1 MFFRFICA
9 AAWRS
14 GIYAGK
20 FVSAINVIYKIKNYL
35 SRNIFINRISGK
47 IEKIKSK
54 IQMTNKAQNPPA
66 LRDKIRNSAFTLAE
80 TILAIAIIALVIT
93 TTYGLSQNSLKIGR
107 NSINQFIAYHL
118 AEEGLEIVRN
128 ARDSNWLQNKEW
140 RTGLQDG
147 EFENSKIVLSE
158 GEKFKRI
165 IKLRS
170 LDEVMRV
177 ESVVYYQYGNK
188 EKEISLIV
196 DLTDWKKGPL

>member
-1 MFFRFICA
+1 
-9 AAWRS
+9 
-14 GIYAGK
+14 
-20 FVSAINVIYKIKNYL
+20 
-35 SRNIFINRISGK
+35 
-47 IEKIKSK
+47 
-54 IQMTNKAQNPPA
+54 MTNKAQNPPA

-128 ARDSNWLQNKEW
+128 LRDSNWLQNKEW

-147 EFENSKIVLSE
+147 EYENSKIVLSE

>member
-1 MFFRFICA
+1 
-9 AAWRS
+9 
-14 GIYAGK
+14 
-20 FVSAINVIYKIKNYL
+20 
-35 SRNIFINRISGK
+35 
-47 IEKIKSK
+47 
-54 IQMTNKAQNPPA
+54 MTNKAQNPPA

-128 ARDSNWLQNKEW
+128 LRDSNWLQNKEW

-147 EFENSKIVLSE
+147 EYENSKIVLSE

-196 DLTDWKKGPL
+196 DLTDWKKGPLRQIKLKIRDSH